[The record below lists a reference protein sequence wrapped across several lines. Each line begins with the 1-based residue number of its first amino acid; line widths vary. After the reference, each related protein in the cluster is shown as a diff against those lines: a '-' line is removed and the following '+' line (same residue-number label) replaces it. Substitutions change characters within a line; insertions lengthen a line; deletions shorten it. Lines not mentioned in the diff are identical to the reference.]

1 MLRSLS
7 NLVGQDTGFASD
19 TVAISV
25 VYLQGNRAP
34 IEATVDETI
43 RRIRLVAGVSS
54 VAAVKG
60 PLADDGESLGAVR
73 ANGRRVFTAF
83 KTVTPD
89 YFRTVGVPLL
99 AGRAL
104 SGRDHGNAVVV
115 NAEFAKACCR
125 DHSPLGALLDLG
137 TRAVPIVGVVANS
150 HDFAL
155 DREPTAVM
163 FEAFGSMRP
172 PTIDSGQVLI
182 HYVLRTTSASE
193 VVAAAEREIR
203 ESSPRATVAS
213 AGTVS
218 AKLWQT
224 VRDRSLASL
233 LLSLFGIA
241 STALSAAGL
250 AGIVAFAVIRR
261 TREIA
266 IRAALGAQQ
275 SQLRWLVTREALS
288 AALLGSGVGLVI
300 GGVASRG
307 LAHLLYGVEP
317 ADPASL
323 ALAAAAML
331 AVAGTAAILP
341 TRQANRLSPSDA
353 LRIE

>member
-1 MLRSLS
+1 
-7 NLVGQDTGFASD
+7 
-19 TVAISV
+19 
-25 VYLQGNRAP
+25 
-34 IEATVDETI
+34 
-43 RRIRLVAGVSS
+43 
-54 VAAVKG
+54 
-60 PLADDGESLGAVR
+60 
-73 ANGRRVFTAF
+73 
-83 KTVTPD
+83 
-89 YFRTVGVPLL
+89 
-99 AGRAL
+99 
-104 SGRDHGNAVVV
+104 
-115 NAEFAKACCR
+115 
-125 DHSPLGALLDLG
+125 
-137 TRAVPIVGVVANS
+137 VGVVANS

-307 LAHLLYGVEP
+307 LAHLLYGVEA

-341 TRQANRLSPSDA
+341 ARRANRLSPSDA